1 MAQRTGEL
9 ETVLG
14 RNETYKK
21 AFSWSVMAVCGMSV
35 VTILSLGI
43 GWWGI
48 SQQPEPRYFAARE
61 DGSVIPLV
69 PVSQPYLNE
78 TQISNFAVEAVTSAL
93 TMDFANWRDDLA
105 AASEYF
111 VRPQG
116 WEAFLAA
123 MDGSGVLDY
132 IRVNRLVSTAVA
144 NSAVITG
151 TGADENGIYSW
162 RVQVPITVTYQSSS
176 EITRRDYTADL
187 IISRVPTWERSRG
200 VAIRQIIVR

>member
-1 MAQRTGEL
+1 MGKRTGEL
-9 ETVLG
+9 ETILG
-14 RNETYKK
+14 RNEIYQT
-21 AFSWSVMAVCGMSV
+21 AFRRSTLVMMGMAF
-35 VTILSLGI
+35 VTVLSLAM
-43 GWWGI
+43 GWWGL
-48 SQQPEPRYFAARE
+48 SQKPEPRYFAARE
-61 DGSVIPLV
+61 DGSIIPLV
-69 PVSQPYLNE
+69 AVSQPYLNE
-78 TQISNFAVEAVTSAL
+78 NQISNFAVEAVTTAL

-105 AASEYF
+105 KATEYF
-111 VRPQG
+111 VRPDG
-116 WEAFLAA
+116 WDAFLAA

-132 IRVNRLVSTAVA
+132 IRVNRLVSSAVA

-151 TGADENGIYSW
+151 TGANENGIYSW

>member
-1 MAQRTGEL
+1 MGKRTGEL

-14 RNETYKK
+14 RNETYQT
-21 AFSWSVMAVCGMSV
+21 AFRRSVVIMGGMAVISA
-35 VTILSLGI
+35 LSLGI
-43 GWWGI
+43 GWWGMT
-48 SQQPEPRYFAARE
+48 QKPEPQYFAARE
-61 DGSVIPLV
+61 DGSIIPLV

-78 TQISNFAVEAVTSAL
+78 TQISNFAVEAVTTAL

-111 VRPQG
+111 VRPEG

-132 IRVNRLVSTAVA
+132 VRVNRLVSTAVA